1 MQARLS
7 YTLFVACSLAMFCAT
22 APLSAHE
29 GHGHPGTQDGV
40 LHYVVNPSHA
50 VPALVTA
57 AIACS
62 LGWMLFRRFARRTSP
77 QPQSVVAAR
86 NR

>member
-1 MQARLS
+1 MQSRLS
-7 YTLFVACSLAMFCAT
+7 GSLSVACSLAMFCAA
-22 APLSAHE
+22 APLAAHE
-29 GHGHPGTQDGV
+29 GHGHPDAQDGV

-57 AIACS
+57 ALALS
-62 LGWMLFRRFARRTSP
+62 LGWMLFRRFARRASP
-77 QPQSVVAAR
+77 QPQSVVVVR